1 MRNLARMIICWQQDQ
16 KCHSLHTWAMY
27 QSGCS
32 LHAGPNWTH
41 RSPARCFTLGSNSKS
56 FQRAA
61 CLALPSAC
69 KGHWASQVYF
79 AREAG
84 SYFTVTHQMYE
95 HIPKYRYQ
103 KHSLS
108 RVKKHQSILPYTARG
123 DESKLR
129 SGSCHTSNARS
140 YFAKKNTK
148 PNHAAHTPK
157 KPNKPQVW
165 VTCKDPHVS
174 S

>member
-1 MRNLARMIICWQQDQ
+1 MRNLARMRICWQQDQ
-16 KCHSLHTWAMY
+16 KCHNLHTWAMY

-61 CLALPSAC
+61 CLALPSTR
-69 KGHWASQVYF
+69 KGHWASQAYF

-84 SYFTVTHQMYE
+84 SYFAVTQRYE

-108 RVKKHQSILPYTARG
+108 RGKKHQSILPYTARG

-140 YFAKKNTK
+140 YFAKKKKT
-148 PNHAAHTPK
+148 PNQTTQHTHQKNPTNHK
-157 KPNKPQVW
+157 
-165 VTCKDPHVS
+165 S
-174 S
+174 E

>member
-1 MRNLARMIICWQQDQ
+1 M
-16 KCHSLHTWAMY
+16 
-27 QSGCS
+27 
-32 LHAGPNWTH
+32 
-41 RSPARCFTLGSNSKS
+41 
-56 FQRAA
+56 
-61 CLALPSAC
+61 
-69 KGHWASQVYF
+69 YF

-140 YFAKKNTK
+140 YFAKKKHQTK
-148 PNHAAHTPK
+148 PRSTHAKKTQQTTSLSNMQRSPCLIIADKTHSCPTCQQINLRHKEALCKMISQNRFSFFSLFAPDGPTTLGTP
-157 KPNKPQVW
+157 
-165 VTCKDPHVS
+165 
-174 S
+174 